1 MKFLITFQKERKK
14 EIAEELRNLKK
25 DFENF
30 YKKAEF
36 LIKRF
41 KDVDLSIKINYKLIS
56 ENQAELE
63 IISGLEPYFKPEKII
78 ESLKK
83 KFKNVEVEL
92 VPLR

>member
-14 EIAEELRNLKK
+14 EISEELRNLKK
-25 DFENF
+25 NFEDF
-30 YKKAEF
+30 YKKTERITKA
-36 LIKRF
+36 F

-56 ENQAELE
+56 EKQAELE
-63 IISGLEPYFKPEKII
+63 IVSGLEPYFKPEKII

-92 VPLR
+92 KR